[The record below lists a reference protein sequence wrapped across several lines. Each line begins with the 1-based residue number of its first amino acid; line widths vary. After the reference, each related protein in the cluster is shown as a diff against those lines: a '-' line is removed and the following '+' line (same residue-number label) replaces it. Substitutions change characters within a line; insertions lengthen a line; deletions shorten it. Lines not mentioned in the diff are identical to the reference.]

1 MRFLCLGYID
11 ESQWDDVSQTQQETL
26 MEECFQYDD
35 ELRRNGHWADGS
47 GALQSVSTA
56 RTLRSK
62 DGHVIVIDG
71 PFAETKEQLGGLL
84 VLEARD
90 LDHAVELM
98 SKHPGVRVGPF
109 EIRPID
115 EAMSECGK
123 SALPSPTASAE
134 GTKFICLGYGD
145 ERVWNAM
152 PDNERTALINEC
164 AAYGEVLSQYGASVG
179 GDALQDSRT
188 AKTLRHRGGKVIVTD
203 GPYAETKEQ
212 LGGIAIFKVRDME
225 QAIEAWSKHP
235 GLRVGDALEIR
246 PADEA
251 INALIE
257 ARGSG
262 VEHAARR

>member
-11 ESQWDDVSQTQQETL
+11 ESQWDAVSQGEQQSL

-47 GALQSVSTA
+47 GALQSASSA
-56 RTLRSK
+56 KTLRSK

-84 VLEARD
+84 ALEARD
-90 LDHAVELM
+90 MDHAVELM

-115 EAMSECGK
+115 EAMSEFGR
-123 SALPSPTASAE
+123 SALQPADAAAE
-134 GTKFICLGYGD
+134 GTKIICLGYSD
-145 ERVWNAM
+145 ERVWNAL
-152 PDNERTALINEC
+152 PENERNALIKEC
-164 AAYGEVLSQYGASVG
+164 AAYGEVLSQFGWGVG

-188 AKTLRHRGGKVIVTD
+188 ARTLRHRGGKVIVTD

-212 LGGIAIFKVRDME
+212 LGGIAIFKFRDME

-235 GLRVGDALEIR
+235 CLRVGDALELR

-257 ARGSG
+257 AHTPPQALETR
-262 VEHAARR
+262 H

>member
-11 ESQWDDVSQTQQETL
+11 ESQWDAVSQSQQEAL
-26 MEECFQYDD
+26 MEECFLYDD

-47 GALQSVSTA
+47 AALQSTSKA

-62 DGHVIVIDG
+62 DGYLIVTDG

-84 VLEARD
+84 ALEARD
-90 LDHAVELM
+90 MDHAVELM

-123 SALPSPTASAE
+123 SAVQSSAGSAE

-145 ERVWNAM
+145 ERVWSAM
-152 PDNERTALINEC
+152 SDSERTGLIKEC
-164 AAYGEVLSQYGASVG
+164 AAYGEVLSQYGSWVG
-179 GDALQDSRT
+179 GDALQDSRS
-188 AKTLRHRGGKVIVTD
+188 AKTLRHRSGKVMVTD

-212 LGGIAIFKVRDME
+212 LGGIAIFKFRDME

-235 GLRVGDALEIR
+235 CLRLGDALEIR
-246 PADEA
+246 PADES
-251 INALIE
+251 IEALIE
-257 ARGSG
+257 ARGAG
-262 VEHAARR
+262 VEQAR

>member
-11 ESQWDDVSQTQQETL
+11 ESQWDGVSQSEQEAL

-47 GALQSVSTA
+47 GALQSASTA
-56 RTLRSK
+56 KTLRAK

-90 LDHAVELM
+90 MDHAVELM
-98 SKHPGVRVGPF
+98 SRHPGVRVGPF

-123 SALPSPTASAE
+123 SAVQPAGASAE

-152 PDNERTALINEC
+152 PESERAALINEC
-164 AAYGEVLSQYGASVG
+164 AAYGEVLSRYGAWVG

-188 AKTLRHRGGKVIVTD
+188 AKTLRYRGRKVIVTD

-212 LGGIAIFKVRDME
+212 LGGIAIFKFRDME

-235 GLRVGDALEIR
+235 CLRVGDALEIR

-251 INALIE
+251 IDALIE
-257 ARGSG
+257 ARTSG
-262 VEHAARR
+262 VEPAQR

>member
-11 ESQWDDVSQTQQETL
+11 ETHWDAVSQREQEAL

-35 ELRRNGHWADGS
+35 ELRRNGHWADGG
-47 GALQSVSTA
+47 GALQSASTA
-56 RTLRSK
+56 KTLRSK
-62 DGHVIVIDG
+62 DGHVVVIDG

-90 LDHAVELM
+90 MDHAVELM

-123 SALPSPTASAE
+123 SAVEPAGASAA
-134 GTKFICLGYGD
+134 GTNFVCLGYGD

-152 PDNERTALINEC
+152 PHSERTALVNAC
-164 AAYGEVLSQYGASVG
+164 AAYGEVLSQYGAWVG

-188 AKTLRHRGGKVIVTD
+188 AKTLRFRGGKVMVTD

-212 LGGIAIFKVRDME
+212 LGGVAIFKFRDIE
-225 QAIEAWSKHP
+225 QAIKAWSKHP
-235 GLRVGDALEIR
+235 CLTVGDALEIR

-251 INALIE
+251 INAQI
-257 ARGSG
+257 
-262 VEHAARR
+262 AARASGLEQATRR

>member
-11 ESQWDDVSQTQQETL
+11 ESQWDAVSQGEQEAL

-35 ELRRNGHWADGS
+35 HLRRNGHWGDGS
-47 GALQSVSTA
+47 AALQSTSAA
-56 RTLRSK
+56 RTLRLK
-62 DGHVIVIDG
+62 DGHLIVTDG
-71 PFAETKEQLGGLL
+71 PFAETKEQLGGILAL
-84 VLEARD
+84 VARD
-90 LDHAVELM
+90 MDHAVELM

-123 SALPSPTASAE
+123 SAVQASVGSAE

-152 PDNERTALINEC
+152 SESERTGLIEEC
-164 AAYGEVLSQYGASVG
+164 AAYGEVLTQYGAWVG

-188 AKTLRHRGGKVIVTD
+188 ARTLRHRGGKVMVTD

-212 LGGIAIFKVRDME
+212 LGGIAIFKFRDIQ
-225 QAIEAWSKHP
+225 QAIKAWSKHP
-235 GLRVGDALEIR
+235 CLRVGDTLEIR
-246 PADEA
+246 PAHEA
-251 INALIE
+251 IEALIE
-257 ARGSG
+257 ARSTGLG
-262 VEHAARR
+262 QAATH